1 MSGPVERRASSR
13 LIAVKNQAHL
23 ERATARGRRKVAARL
38 VNISRDGALL
48 ATGEASPLGEPL
60 CVRLDS
66 PVRTDWVAA
75 VAVRP
80 GRPGEVALQFAR
92 GCADDLLLAAT
103 LGIDLSPMITDLVQP
118 FSGSDEVAI

>member
-1 MSGPVERRASSR
+1 M
-13 LIAVKNQAHL
+13 AVKNQAHL
-23 ERATARGRRKVAARL
+23 ELATACGRRKVAARL

-48 ATGEASPLGEPL
+48 ATGEAWPLGEPL

-75 VAVRP
+75 VAVRL
-80 GRPGEVALQFAR
+80 GRPGEVAVRFAR

-103 LGIDLSPMITDLVQP
+103 LGIDLGPMITDLVQL
-118 FSGSDEVAI
+118 FSSSDELAI